1 MLAIEH
7 DRTSVANYLLD
18 KYPQI
23 DLESKDGKD
32 GNSAL
37 HIACLKG
44 NNEVAER
51 IFKDRP
57 KLCLKQNYLGQTPFH
72 IAASKRNL
80 QIIQLFS
87 EFK

>member
-7 DRTSVANYLLD
+7 DRTDVANYLLEN
-18 KYPQI
+18 YQQI
-23 DLESKDGKD
+23 DLESKDGIN

-44 NNEVAER
+44 NNEIAGR

-57 KLCLKQNYLGQTPFH
+57 KLCLKQNYLG
-72 IAASKRNL
+72 
-80 QIIQLFS
+80 
-87 EFK
+87 